1 MRILLCVETYLPMI
15 NGVVTHVK
23 TLREGLEALGH
34 QVMVVAADPNT
45 KRHYLRDG
53 VLHCPAQAIKRFY
66 NFGVSVPT
74 SNKRFKII
82 EDFHPDIVHIHHE
95 FSMGLF
101 GMYVAR
107 HLDIPYVYTL
117 HTMYD
122 DYLYYIVPSTFIK
135 ETQKLSRRYIRHFAK
150 HAAAITGP
158 SQKCVDYLR
167 SMGITKPVHVIP
179 NAVEISKFAPG
190 AVSERDK
197 ENVRELLALPENK
210 QIYVFV
216 GRLGTEKNVDT
227 LLKYWKD
234 AVKPEDNRHLLIVGE
249 GPALE
254 DLRALSQELAISDEV
269 TFAGRVE
276 HEALPPYLA
285 VGDFYITASLSDT
298 NSISMLEGFASGL
311 PVLHLYDELNRNQV
325 DDGINGFFY
334 HSPEELSDIMHRL
347 DTMPAEEMEKLR
359 DGARDKAISQGPLTL
374 GRNLEAVYK
383 EALEI
388 HPLMKTSLLDIP
400 LPSNYRLTISRRK

>member
-1 MRILLCVETYLPMI
+1 MRVLLCVETYLPMI

-34 QVMVVAADPNT
+34 QVMIVSADPNT
-45 KRHYLRDG
+45 RRHYLRDG

-66 NFGVSVPT
+66 NFGVSVPL
-74 SNKRFKII
+74 SSSRFKII
-82 EDFHPDIVHIHHE
+82 EDFHPDIVHIHQE

-101 GMYVAR
+101 GIYVAR
-107 HLDIPYVYTL
+107 HLDVPYVYTL

-122 DYLYYIVPSTFIK
+122 DYLYYVAPASLIK
-135 ETQKLSRRYIRHFAK
+135 ETKSVSRRYLRHFAK
-150 HAAAITGP
+150 HAAALTGP

-179 NAVEISKFAPG
+179 NAVEVSKFAPG
-190 AVSERDK
+190 AVSERQK
-197 ENVRELLALPENK
+197 ENVRESLGLSPEK
-210 QIYVFV
+210 QTYVFV

-227 LLKYWKD
+227 LLRYWKE
-234 AVKPEDNRHLLIVGE
+234 AVKPEDNRSLLIVGE

-254 DLRALSQELAISDEV
+254 GLRTMAAELGIADDV
-269 TFAGRVE
+269 TFAGKVE
-276 HEALPPYLA
+276 HENLPPYLA
-285 VGDFYITASLSDT
+285 ICSFYITASLSDT

-311 PVLHLYDELNRNQV
+311 PVLHLYDELNKNQV

-334 HSPEELSDIMHRL
+334 HSPEELSAIMHRL
-347 DTMPAEEMEKLR
+347 DEMPAEELEKLR
-359 DGARDKAISQGPLTL
+359 EGAREKAAAQGPMTL

-383 EALEI
+383 EALEV
-388 HPLMKTSLLDIP
+388 HPLMVTSLLDIP
-400 LPSNYRLTISRRK
+400 LPSNYRLTLSHRK